1 MILEAYLNAK
11 YVQLES
17 YEYIERDGVYQLPSE
32 DETRLILREY
42 LDIPYA
48 KVWWSR
54 HREHVFSLGR
64 SETARLRRPSV
75 SSRTATISGPVR
87 QAKSTQ
93 QTARTGHEFHARLV
107 FLFSSR
113 CCSLSNGPADI
124 VELLGLFVVIESS
137 YGSIH
142 STPKSSPYPRFSPLL
157 PPRPSKSVSKIF
169 IN

>member
-1 MILEAYLNAK
+1 VILEAYLNAK

-75 SSRTATISGPVR
+75 SSRTATKSGPLN
-87 QAKSTQ
+87 
-93 QTARTGHEFHARLV
+93 HAL
-107 FLFSSR
+107 
-113 CCSLSNGPADI
+113 
-124 VELLGLFVVIESS
+124 
-137 YGSIH
+137 
-142 STPKSSPYPRFSPLL
+142 
-157 PPRPSKSVSKIF
+157 
-169 IN
+169 

>member
-93 QTARTGHEFHARLV
+93 QTARTGLDAKNLIRWNETFQLIEPVKYNNEFGVGFGDVLDHQKSPAIGGNIVRAREIR
-107 FLFSSR
+107 FDGEQ
-113 CCSLSNGPADI
+113 SLR
-124 VELLGLFVVIESS
+124 
-137 YGSIH
+137 
-142 STPKSSPYPRFSPLL
+142 SPNWR
-157 PPRPSKSVSKIF
+157 R
-169 IN
+169 